1 MFEFIKKVFSTTIMF
16 FSWSVLKLNPLE
28 CVTMDNQECK
38 IRTKIIFINGNK
50 LLFYPCSITVNKCS
64 GSCNSINDPYAK
76 L

>member
-50 LLFYPCSITVNKCS
+50 LLFCPCSITVNKCS